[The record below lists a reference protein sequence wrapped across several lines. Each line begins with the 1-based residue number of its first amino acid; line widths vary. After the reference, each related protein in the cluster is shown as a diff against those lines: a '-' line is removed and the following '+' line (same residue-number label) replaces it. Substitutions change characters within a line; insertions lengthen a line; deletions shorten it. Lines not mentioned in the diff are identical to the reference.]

1 MKALRIATFL
11 ILPMLAFACDS
22 NRLYEQNIDFA
33 NETWHKDSVLQ
44 FDVEI
49 VDSNA
54 IYNVYLYNRING
66 QYKYSNMFFFIT
78 TNLPYNHTLSD
89 TLECILAEPNGKWL
103 GKGFGNIWSNKIPY
117 RKNIKFPY
125 AGNYTFYLEQ
135 GMRDDELKHVVSAG
149 LRIER
154 AK

>member
-1 MKALRIATFL
+1 MKTLNIIAVL
-11 ILPMLAFACDS
+11 ILVVLAIACDS
-22 NRLYEQNIDFA
+22 NRLYEKNVDFT

-49 VDSNA
+49 TDSTA
-54 IYNVYLYNRING
+54 IYNVYINNRISG
-66 QYKYSNMFFFIT
+66 QYKYSNMFFFIST
-78 TNLPYNHTLSD
+78 DLPYNHTLRD
-89 TLECILAEPNGKWL
+89 TLECILAEANGKWL

-125 AGNYTFYLEQ
+125 SGKYTFYLEQ
-135 GMRDDELKHVVSAG
+135 AMRDEELKHVASAG
-149 LRIER
+149 IRIER